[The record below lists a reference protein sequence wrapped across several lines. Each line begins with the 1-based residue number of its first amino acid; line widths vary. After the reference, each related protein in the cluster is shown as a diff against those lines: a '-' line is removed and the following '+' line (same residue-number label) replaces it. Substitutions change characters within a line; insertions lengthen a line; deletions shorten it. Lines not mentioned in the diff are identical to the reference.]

1 MGKENRE
8 GRIYARI
15 KQSRKQKLEQY
26 CRLWDISIADLLER
40 FIDMLPEL
48 PQNDVQ
54 NNEDDQGKSPA
65 DS

>member
-26 CRLWDISIADLLER
+26 CKLWNISIADLLER

-48 PQNDVQ
+48 PKIDAQ
-54 NNEDDQGKSPA
+54 NNEDN
-65 DS
+65 

>member
-65 DS
+65 DP